1 MNESECASLLA
12 SVQWT
17 DPTNLVSLAVLAFI
31 NVLVIV
37 GNCLVIAA
45 VLCSHKL
52 RSVTNFFIV
61 SLAVADLLVG
71 LAVLP
76 FSATWEVFK
85 VGMGNRFDD
94 NRLTLRIHRGRG
106 STSAPLHESPHSNG
120 STHSTTTSI
129 GSASPE
135 RLSRYSTRGKL
146 VGHGGTAPHPTAHHE
161 KIKISVSYPSTEN
174 VAQSCHAEA
183 GGGGP
188 SSPAVAAAAMATS
201 SSSTGGGGSGS
212 TKLLYAVHYS
222 SANGRDSNA
231 SQIFRRPSKEQ
242 QMGSVLGGSTQ
253 YLTVSEQQQQQQQSH
268 RERGSSFLSPR
279 ASKRMGKRNIKAQV
293 KRFRMETKA
302 AKTLAII
309 VGLFVLC
316 WLPFFTMYLV
326 RPFCDDCINEL
337 LFSIVF
343 WIGYCNSAINPMIYA
358 LFSKDFRFAFKRII
372 CRCFCSGGRFA
383 GAVGSRRGSDMSQM
397 RAHGGRTPSISPS
410 AAAQSLCDDSDPVG
424 GDLSDSR

>member
-1 MNESECASLLA
+1 
-12 SVQWT
+12 
-17 DPTNLVSLAVLAFI
+17 
-31 NVLVIV
+31 
-37 GNCLVIAA
+37 
-45 VLCSHKL
+45 
-52 RSVTNFFIV
+52 
-61 SLAVADLLVG
+61 
-71 LAVLP
+71 
-76 FSATWEVFK
+76 
-85 VGMGNRFDD
+85 MGNRFDD

-135 RLSRYSTRGKL
+135 RLSRYSTRSKMA
-146 VGHGGTAPHPTAHHE
+146 GHGTGTAGHPVAHHE

-174 VAQSCHAEA
+174 VAQSCHGDTSAGTSTMA
-183 GGGGP
+183 GG
-188 SSPAVAAAAMATS
+188 S
-201 SSSTGGGGSGS
+201 SSSSGPAGA
-212 TKLLYAVHYS
+212 KLLYAVHYS
-222 SANGRDSNA
+222 SANGRESNA

-242 QMGSVLGGSTQ
+242 QIGNVLGGSTQ
-253 YLTVSEQQQQQQQSH
+253 YLTVSEQQQQQQQQH

-372 CRCFCSGGRFA
+372 CRCFCSGGRFP